1 MVSQGCPPQ
10 PRLRAVRPRCL
21 LCRGVRS
28 TPEPLQIGKVASQG
42 RCTRAPTRTTQP
54 QHLAG
59 LPAQE
64 VAIATIIDIF
74 SLANRYPL
82 HNGTGSLIKVKNTV
96 TLTVGSTDVIKQEQN
111 GNSEKAFSCSAKAAA
126 MSSSK
131 NTVKLN
137 SNYNLAAA
145 KVVLKAL
152 TIQY

>member
-1 MVSQGCPPQ
+1 MDVTKNDGTWSVGSSGSTDTS
-10 PRLRAVRPRCL
+10 RVNWNTNG
-21 LCRGVRS
+21 GVRLGYNQTS
-28 TPEPLQIGKVASQG
+28 DNIYITKTFHIPADISVKV
-42 RCTRAPTRTTQP
+42 T
-54 QHLAG
+54 
-59 LPAQE
+59 
-64 VAIATIIDIF
+64 
-74 SLANRYPL
+74 ANGI

-137 SNYNLAAA
+137 SNYNLSGA